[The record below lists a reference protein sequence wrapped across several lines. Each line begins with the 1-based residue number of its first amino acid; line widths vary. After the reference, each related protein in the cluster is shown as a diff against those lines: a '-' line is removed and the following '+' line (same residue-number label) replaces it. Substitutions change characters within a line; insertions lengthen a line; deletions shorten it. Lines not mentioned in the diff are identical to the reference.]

1 MSKNLPLGD
10 RLPRYGGGGACA
22 RGGAVARRAG
32 GREPRL
38 CPKPSCLRE
47 ALSPTACGRSPLP
60 EGAKEFFDNLP
71 APFRGGMKAVTHI
84 KKIFI
89 YTKETTIMQKKF
101 KIEVDCANC
110 AAKIETAIKELPGV
124 KNASVSFMAQKL
136 LLEADDDK
144 FDAVLKDAVKVAK
157 KVEPDFEIEL

>member
-1 MSKNLPLGD
+1 
-10 RLPRYGGGGACA
+10 
-22 RGGAVARRAG
+22 
-32 GREPRL
+32 
-38 CPKPSCLRE
+38 
-47 ALSPTACGRSPLP
+47 
-60 EGAKEFFDNLP
+60 
-71 APFRGGMKAVTHI
+71 
-84 KKIFI
+84 
-89 YTKETTIMQKKF
+89 MQKKF

-124 KNASVSFMAQKL
+124 KNASVSFMTQKL